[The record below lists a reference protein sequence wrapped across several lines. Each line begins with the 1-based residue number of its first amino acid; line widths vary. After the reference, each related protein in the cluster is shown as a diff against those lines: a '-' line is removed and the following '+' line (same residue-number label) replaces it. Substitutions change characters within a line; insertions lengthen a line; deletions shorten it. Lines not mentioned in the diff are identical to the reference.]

1 MKSHTE
7 RQSAAPFAFA
17 KRTIRSE
24 NVYLVKGCDSTG
36 RAAWYYVLV
45 SPLKMRLFE
54 HQSKSGSMNLNDFGV
69 ILRSGYGENPPE
81 DAVQQ
86 AREEFG
92 FEAG

>member
-1 MKSHTE
+1 MKSPTE
-7 RQSAAPFAFA
+7 RQSETPIAFA
-17 KRTIRSE
+17 KRTIRGE
-24 NVYLVKGCDSTG
+24 NVYLVKGRDSTG
-36 RAAWYYVLV
+36 RAAWYYFLV
-45 SPLKMRLFE
+45 SPLKKRLFE
-54 HQSKSGSMNLNDFGV
+54 SRSKSNAMNLNDFGV